1 MARSSALWFNGLCNR
16 YTIIAVSG
24 WPEGVHFPLAAFG
37 IAAHKGAY
45 VTQRGTAGYAL
56 GGWQLHRT
64 GLGSP
69 CGGRLQR
76 ASRTKAPGEGASC
89 YDSCP

>member
-24 WPEGVHFPLAAFG
+24 WPEGVQFPLAAFG

-45 VTQRGTAGYAL
+45 VTQRGTA
-56 GGWQLHRT
+56 
-64 GLGSP
+64 
-69 CGGRLQR
+69 
-76 ASRTKAPGEGASC
+76 
-89 YDSCP
+89 